1 MDSLSLYLYSH
12 GFSQCWLHKDFH
24 IYFPFCWN
32 SGIHIKYVK
41 QKIVQPSLC
50 RGLRGA
56 LWAPL
61 SPLHNDIWVL
71 TIVKTFIIILINESP
86 KTPYSSAGARMRAR
100 TTGKFYKILHT
111 ISVFTKHS
119 KIPLGLHSYLVFNP
133 LGVQCHL
140 AFVRTWL
147 TFASRAWRASFWR
160 KSLNPPLGLSPL

>member
-71 TIVKTFIIILINESP
+71 TIVKTFIIILINE
-86 KTPYSSAGARMRAR
+86 GAQRPPIPPQGLELWSR
-100 TTGKFYKILHT
+100 TTGIFYKILLNFHLSLQDSCLT
-111 ISVFTKHS
+111 GNSCTLLSCTVLYCSVMYRETKVYRVIH
-119 KIPLGLHSYLVFNP
+119 K
-133 LGVQCHL
+133 
-140 AFVRTWL
+140 
-147 TFASRAWRASFWR
+147 
-160 KSLNPPLGLSPL
+160 

>member
-1 MDSLSLYLYSH
+1 MLCGANTSYNLQSYNIIDHIMDSLSLYLYSH

-61 SPLHNDIWVL
+61 CPLHNDIWVL
-71 TIVKTFIIILINESP
+71 TIVKTFIIILINE
-86 KTPYSSAGARMRAR
+86 GAPRPPIPPQGLELWSR
-100 TTGKFYKILHT
+100 TTGKFYKILLT
-111 ISVFTKHS
+111 QFPFLQFTENAAK
-119 KIPLGLHSYLVFNP
+119 KLCN
-133 LGVQCHL
+133 
-140 AFVRTWL
+140 
-147 TFASRAWRASFWR
+147 
-160 KSLNPPLGLSPL
+160 

>member
-1 MDSLSLYLYSH
+1 MLCGANTSYNLQSYNIIDHIMDSLSLYLYSH

-71 TIVKTFIIILINESP
+71 TIVKTFIIILINE
-86 KTPYSSAGARMRAR
+86 GAQRPPIPPQGLEWDRGPRAN
-100 TTGKFYKILHT
+100 
-111 ISVFTKHS
+111 FTKSCSHNFRFYNLQ
-119 KIPLGLHSYLVFNP
+119 KMQPKSYVI
-133 LGVQCHL
+133 
-140 AFVRTWL
+140 
-147 TFASRAWRASFWR
+147 
-160 KSLNPPLGLSPL
+160 K

>member
-56 LWAPL
+56 FWAPL

-71 TIVKTFIIILINESP
+71 TIVKTFIIILIKNRGS
-86 KTPYSSAGARMRAR
+86 KAPYSSTGAKNEIAEHRDFLQKKLVHGHFLEK
-100 TTGKFYKILHT
+100 TPHT
-111 ISVFTKHS
+111 CVYM
-119 KIPLGLHSYLVFNP
+119 YL
-133 LGVQCHL
+133 
-140 AFVRTWL
+140 
-147 TFASRAWRASFWR
+147 
-160 KSLNPPLGLSPL
+160 